1 MSNRVMFEVREKYV
15 QRFADMLKPLQ
26 FRLSDLE
33 QNLNS
38 VKNNHPEK
46 QKTRLAVLSEI
57 NETKSQI
64 ENIEKNLEFSKEMP
78 MVRSDK
84 VPENISDYNVWN
96 DCWYDE
102 ERNMYVTCCKYF
114 QEIPDAKKRTHQIQY
129 TNETGNNG
137 IVIVSTDVEFRF
149 GYPSVIQ
156 SNSKGKNVWYLL
168 PTLSNDMLTKEIVTA
183 RLNPKS
189 IENAILYRTEAERWI
204 SIGID
209 GFSLCERE
217 NEISDELGIFPS
229 VPIEELKTM
238 YNRK

>member
-1 MSNRVMFEVREKYV
+1 MSEVREKYV
-15 QRFADMLKPLQ
+15 QRFADMLESLQ
-26 FRLSDLE
+26 SRLSELE
-33 QNLNS
+33 QNLDS
-38 VKNNHPEK
+38 IKDNHPEK
-46 QKTRLAVLSEI
+46 QKARLDVLSEI
-57 NETKSQI
+57 NKTK
-64 ENIEKNLEFSKEMP
+64 ENIENTKKNLEYSKAIP
-78 MVRSDK
+78 INRSGR
-84 VPENISDYNVWN
+84 VPANIPDHNVWN

-114 QEIPDAKKRTHQIQY
+114 QEIPGAKERTHQIQY
-129 TNETGNNG
+129 TNETGNKG
-137 IVIVSTDVEFRF
+137 IIIVPTDVEFRF

-156 SNSKGKNVWYLL
+156 SNSKGKDVWYLL
-168 PTLSNDMLTKEIVTA
+168 STLSNDMLTKEIVTA

-204 SIGID
+204 SIGTD
-209 GFSLCERE
+209 GFSVCERE